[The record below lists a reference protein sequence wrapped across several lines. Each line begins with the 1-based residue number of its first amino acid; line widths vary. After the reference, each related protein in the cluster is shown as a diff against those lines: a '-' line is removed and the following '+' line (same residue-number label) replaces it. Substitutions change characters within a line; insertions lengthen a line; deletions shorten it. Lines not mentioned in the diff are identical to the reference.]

1 MRSLSKGLRQNPIL
15 YLFLFI
21 FFYMIYVLPKT
32 EKSETTVKVA
42 TPFRSVDSNRNSQEM
57 CALPDYE
64 IWSEDVEQAIIG
76 YNPMKDCDKSFEKWT
91 ELENSTWRIV
101 KDGANCK
108 ARCFTG
114 VGAIKNVVFQDWIPP
129 GHVDCEFLEAACW
142 VNDEQVY
149 GYIHTQ
155 VIPKIA
161 DPPKPIFSNPPNVF
175 IFTIDSMNTGMARR
189 FLPKFVSYFENEL
202 KGVEFPFV
210 NKVGENSQPN
220 GFPLWFGKSIET
232 GVIENWKEVKPDWNA
247 TEHCATYLDNSTHIF
262 KEFKDHGYT
271 TLLLEDWANTMVD
284 SWPFCKGFKESPAD
298 HIFRPFTTVL
308 EKKGTEVTKKHLN
321 GHLCRE
327 THHATLEYLSQAI
340 HAYNDRPIFS
350 WVWLASLAHSYLDG
364 VARADDYLVEY
375 FKKHQK
381 IFENS
386 FVFFLADHGL
396 RFVEVKTEYMETEI
410 ASFERHNSH
419 LAISVTKKIREENP
433 DILSTL
439 RMNSRTL
446 QTHYDTRATLMDIL
460 KIQPM
465 SQFKHRHQIKIRN
478 EKGNSLIRRQ
488 PDTPRTCTTLPIP
501 LQYCICQVDKWKI
514 QNNTLKLVL
523 GQRLVDHVQRVL
535 FESGVTEMCEPS
547 IMTEVSSLIEYG
559 YSKLFKT
566 YKLAVQTNN
575 AHFESMLIYDEE
587 KDEVK
592 FTKVVRLDNYGDTA
606 DCTAT
611 IRTEP
616 LCHCKDWWS
625 WLSNIYSFSI
635 I

>member
-1 MRSLSKGLRQNPIL
+1 MRSHSKGLRQNPIL
-15 YLFLFI
+15 YRFLFI

-42 TPFRSVDSNRNSQEM
+42 TPFRSVESDRNSQKV
-57 CALPDYE
+57 CALPDYD
-64 IWSEDVEQAIIG
+64 IWFEDVKQAMIG
-76 YNPMKDCDKSFEKWT
+76 YNPMKDCDESFEKWT
-91 ELENSTWRIV
+91 KLENFTWRIV

-108 ARCFTG
+108 AR
-114 VGAIKNVVFQDWIPP
+114 
-129 GHVDCEFLEAACW
+129 
-142 VNDEQVY
+142 
-149 GYIHTQ
+149 
-155 VIPKIA
+155 IA

-189 FLPKFVSYFENEL
+189 FLPKFLSYFESEL

-262 KEFKDHGYT
+262 KEFKDLGYT
-271 TLLLEDWANTMVD
+271 VRQEYFLSHFTINSRHYCLKTGQTQWLIPGHFVKDSKNFRQITSNSCLQWFVRDELRRKRMLL
-284 SWPFCKGFKESPAD
+284 
-298 HIFRPFTTVL
+298 
-308 EKKGTEVTKKHLN
+308 
-321 GHLCRE
+321 
-327 THHATLEYLSQAI
+327 
-340 HAYNDRPIFS
+340 DRPIFS

-410 ASFERHNSH
+410 ASFERHNPH
-419 LAISVTKKIREENP
+419 LAISVPNKIREENP

-439 RMNSRTL
+439 RMNSQTL

-460 KIQPM
+460 K
-465 SQFKHRHQIKIRN
+465 
-478 EKGNSLIRRQ
+478 
-488 PDTPRTCTTLPIP
+488 
-501 LQYCICQVDKWKI
+501 
-514 QNNTLKLVL
+514 
-523 GQRLVDHVQRVL
+523 
-535 FESGVTEMCEPS
+535 VT
-547 IMTEVSSLIEYG
+547 SLIEYG

-566 YKLAVQTNN
+566 YKLAVQTNK